1 MRWTLR
7 RPSARADVVGLV
19 ISGGGSRSSFQ
30 IGALRY
36 LYDRQ
41 GITPAVIT
49 GTSAGSILGAVLA
62 QAADHAGQRRALAE
76 LERIWLEMRQDS
88 DMFTEQEWYARLRE
102 RGPAWVKA
110 FSRQQRR
117 RGTLG
122 RTFARV
128 ASLTGAHGA
137 ARHGT
142 DATVESTTTPDSAAT
157 PDPAA
162 TPDSAATPDPAG
174 ASPLPEATPVR
185 DAVEPD
191 RPTAGS
197 SWNPINVVEL
207 LTALRE
213 AGRARPDLEVIVQGA
228 RRERSMYRPGPIVEQ
243 LLDPAVF
250 VPERVAT
257 SGVTLRVA
265 VVALES
271 GELRYVTETGT
282 LVDRRD
288 EPVPG
293 TAPVPLVDAL
303 YASCAIPAVFAPV
316 RLGEE
321 HYVDG
326 GVRET
331 LPAEIALEHL
341 GVTRCF
347 AVVAS
352 PPGVPHQES
361 YAETDMLTIVVRS
374 TAGIMSDEALHD
386 EVNYAR
392 RAGATV
398 IAPELDVHDALTID
412 PGLVAIA
419 MDYGYLRAAEACAD
433 ASAAEACADAS
444 AAERELVRDLV
455 TLRREAWALEAELLG
470 PPEGDGVADLTAA
483 DPSDRTA
490 TAPDLAELVA
500 LKHRLRA
507 LVDQAPQEWLP
518 PGAHEWWRTFER
530 HPWEP
535 PVAPTWAR

>member
-7 RPSARADVVGLV
+7 RPEVRADVVGLV

-41 GITPAVIT
+41 GITPTVFT
-49 GTSAGSILGAVLA
+49 GTSAGSILAAVLA
-62 QAADHAGQRRALAE
+62 QSAEPAGQRRALAE
-76 LERIWLEMRQDS
+76 LERIWLAMRQDS
-88 DMFTEQEWYARLRE
+88 DMFTEQEWYATLRE

-128 ASLTGAHGA
+128 ASMTGGHTSDTA
-137 ARHGT
+137 AVNAGDT
-142 DATVESTTTPDSAAT
+142 GDAAESTTTPDSAAT
-157 PDPAA
+157 PDSADGS
-162 TPDSAATPDPAG
+162 TPDAPAG
-174 ASPLPEATPVR
+174 PRA
-185 DAVEPD
+185 AVESD
-191 RPTAGS
+191 QPTAGS
-197 SWNPINVVEL
+197 TWNPINVVEL
-207 LTALRE
+207 LYALRE
-213 AGRARPDLEVIVQGA
+213 AGRARPDLEVIVRGA
-228 RRERSMYRPGPIVEQ
+228 QRERSMYRPGPIVEQ

-271 GELRYVTETGT
+271 GELRYVTETGA
-282 LVDRRD
+282 LVDRHD
-288 EPVPG
+288 GPVPG

-303 YASCAIPAVFAPV
+303 YASCAIPAVFPPV

-331 LPAEIALEHL
+331 LPAEIAVEHL

-361 YAETDMLTIVVRS
+361 YAEKDMLTIVLRS

-412 PGLVAIA
+412 PGLVTIA
-419 MDYGYLRAAEACAD
+419 MDYGYLRAAEVCAN
-433 ASAAEACADAS
+433 SSEE
-444 AAERELVRDLV
+444 ERQLVRDLV
-455 TLRREAWALEAELLG
+455 TLRREVWALESDLLG
-470 PPEGDGVADLTAA
+470 PAAGEDAAGPAVAE
-483 DPSDRTA
+483 
-490 TAPDLAELVA
+490 PDLAELVA

-507 LVDQAPQEWLP
+507 LVDQAPQAWLP
-518 PGAHEWWRTFER
+518 PGAQDWWRTYER

-535 PVAPTWAR
+535 PVAPTWAG

>member
-7 RPSARADVVGLV
+7 RPAAREDVVGLV

-36 LYDRQ
+36 LYDRE
-41 GITPAVIT
+41 GISPTVIT
-49 GTSAGSILGAVLA
+49 GTSAGSILAAVLA
-62 QAADHAGQRRALAE
+62 QSAEGAGQRRALAE
-76 LERIWLEMRQDS
+76 LERIWLGMRQDS

-102 RGPAWVKA
+102 RGPAWA
-110 FSRQQRR
+110 RALSRQQRQQHR

-128 ASLTGAHGA
+128 ASLTGG
-137 ARHGT
+137 RGT
-142 DATVESTTTPDSAAT
+142 DGPGTDETVASTTTPDSAAT
-157 PDPAA
+157 PDSSVDGAA
-162 TPDSAATPDPAG
+162 SGTGPGPR
-174 ASPLPEATPVR
+174 E
-185 DAVEPD
+185 AVESD
-191 RPTAGS
+191 QPTAGS

-207 LTALRE
+207 LGMLRE
-213 AGRARPDLEVIVQGA
+213 AGRARPDLEVIVRGA
-228 RRERSMYRPGPIVEQ
+228 QRERSMYRPGPIVDR

-250 VPERVAT
+250 APERVAA

-271 GELRYVTETGT
+271 GELRYVTETGG
-282 LVDRRD
+282 LVDRHD
-288 EPVPG
+288 DPVPG
-293 TAPVPLVDAL
+293 TAPVSLVDAL
-303 YASCAIPAVFAPV
+303 YASCAIPAVFPPV

-331 LPAEIALEHL
+331 LPAEIAVEHL

-352 PPGVPHQES
+352 PPGVPHQDS
-361 YAETDMLTIVVRS
+361 YADKDMLAIVLRS

-386 EVNYAR
+386 EVSYAH

-398 IAPELDVHDALTID
+398 IVPELDVHDALTID
-412 PGLVAIA
+412 PGLVTIA
-419 MDYGYLRAAEACAD
+419 MDYGYLRAAEVCAG
-433 ASAAEACADAS
+433 ASAD
-444 AAERELVRDLV
+444 ERQLVRDLV
-455 TLRREAWALEAELLG
+455 TLRREAWALESDLFG
-470 PPEGDGVADLTAA
+470 PAAGAGVAGPAGPEPDLPDLT
-483 DPSDRTA
+483 
-490 TAPDLAELVA
+490 ELVA

-518 PGAHEWWRTFER
+518 PGAQEWWRTFER

-535 PVAPTWAR
+535 PVAPSWAG